1 MARLSAAQQS
11 ARQLCG
17 LVSGYYVSQTP
28 DTDCQQ
34 AVQLFRQLFAQA
46 KLDVLGAALHDMS
59 EHIRGSTELQ
69 EKFLFHLT
77 GQQLAEVYEAASD
90 PAVKESIADLLH
102 EAEQLRELLLKACQ
116 RQDLAEAAMIYGSV
130 YASDWAVPPLGGHGG
145 YGGDVRGDALNCLPL
160 ELLRTLRDHDWP
172 LDYPDPP
179 SWSGEPKGKHRG
191 IRLWLKDE
199 VEDLEAD
206 EL

>member
-1 MARLSAAQQS
+1 MGQS
-11 ARQLCG
+11 AVRLRSKELVV
-17 LVSGYYVSQTP
+17 LVSGYYTSP
-28 DTDCQQ
+28 LPLADCQQ
-34 AVQLFRQLFAQA
+34 AVRIFRQLFAENELVA
-46 KLDVLGAALHDMS
+46 LGQALHELS
-59 EHIRGSTELQ
+59 GHIRGSTELQ
-69 EKFLFHLT
+69 DEFLLHLT
-77 GQQLAEVYEAASD
+77 GQQLAEVFGAASD
-90 PAVKESIADLLH
+90 PVVKESIADLLH
-102 EAEQLRELLLKACQ
+102 EAEQLRELLLKAWQ